1 MAPFWG
7 LRGSKLHF
15 AIWMEAC
22 FGVMIFGYN
31 QSAAGGVLSDSTFNL
46 QFPRMDTL
54 FTTGALKKEN
64 SRIQG
69 KFIFTIGS
77 TIPRLSQSLKTNT

>member
-1 MAPFWG
+1 
-7 LRGSKLHF
+7 
-15 AIWMEAC
+15 MEAC

-69 KFIFTIGS
+69 KFGFANGS
-77 TIPRLSQSLKTNT
+77 AIAKE